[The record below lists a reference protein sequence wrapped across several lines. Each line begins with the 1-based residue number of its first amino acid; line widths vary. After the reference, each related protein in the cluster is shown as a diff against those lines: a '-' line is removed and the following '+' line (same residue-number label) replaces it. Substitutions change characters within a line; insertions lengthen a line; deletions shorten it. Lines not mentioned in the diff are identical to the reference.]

1 MYSNHILSWVVFL
14 PIVVIPLLWLIPK
27 DKSKWLALVVTIVD
41 FFIAIP
47 LFTDFDKIKEGV
59 NKMGG
64 MQFIENH
71 EWIPSLGIRYT
82 IGVDGVSVT
91 MILLTLLIGVVA
103 VLASWNIHKAERGYF
118 AMFLLLQGAML
129 GVFVALDLIL
139 FYLFW
144 EVMLFPMYFLIGV
157 WGGPRRIYA
166 AIKFFLYTLMGSV
179 GMLLGIIAVW
189 YFAPGGERTFNIIE
203 LLARVNEGGA
213 FNGPEIF
220 GFPFTKVVFIASF
233 IGFAIK
239 VPIFPFHTWLPDAH
253 VEAPTAISVILA
265 GVLLKMGTYGFLRIN
280 FPLLPE
286 AFDWFR
292 DFFIALAVIN
302 IVYGALC
309 ALAQTDLKK
318 MIAYSSVSH
327 MGFVLLGL
335 GAATTQGINGAV
347 LQMFN
352 HGTITAML
360 FLLVGVVYDRAHHR
374 RIAGFGGLASVTP
387 VYAAVTGIA
396 YMAAIGLP
404 GLSGFISELLILTG
418 SFKVYQL
425 PTIIS
430 GLGIIL
436 GAGYMLWAYQRVFFG
451 KLNEDYK
458 NLKEINFVELCS
470 VVPLILISLYLGVF
484 PNSIIVYFES
494 SLNYL
499 SQLLI

>member
-1 MYSNHILSWVVFL
+1 MMDHILSWVVFL
-14 PIVVIPLLWLIPK
+14 PITVIPILWLLPANK
-27 DKSKWLALVVTIVD
+27 AKWAALFITIVD
-41 FFIAIP
+41 FIVAIP
-47 LFTDFDKIKEGV
+47 LFTGFDRLKVGV
-59 NKMGG
+59 DDLAG
-64 MQFIENH
+64 MQFKETL
-71 EWIPSLGIRYT
+71 EWIPSLGIQYSL
-82 IGVDGVSVT
+82 GVDGISIT
-91 MILLTLLIGVVA
+91 MILLTLIIGLVA
-103 VLASWNIHKAERGYF
+103 VLASWNIDKLQRGYF
-118 AMFLLLQGAML
+118 AMFLLLQTAML

-179 GMLLGIIAVW
+179 GMLLAIIAVW
-189 YFAPGGERTFNIIE
+189 YYAPGGERTFNIIE
-203 LLARVNEGGA
+203 LLHRVQEGGT
-213 FNGPEIF
+213 FVGPEIF
-220 GFPFTKVVFIASF
+220 GMPFAKVVFVAFF

-280 FPLLPE
+280 FPLFPE
-286 AFDWFR
+286 VFVWFQ
-292 DFFIALAVIN
+292 DFLVALAVIN

-309 ALAQTDLKK
+309 ALAQSDLKK

-327 MGFVLLGL
+327 MGFVILGIA
-335 GAATTQGINGAV
+335 AATTQGINGAV

-387 VYAAVTGIA
+387 VYAAVTSIA

-404 GLSGFISELLILTG
+404 GMSGFISELLILTG

-430 GLGIIL
+430 GLGIIF
-436 GAGYMLWAYQRVFFG
+436 GAGYMLWAYQRIFFG
-451 KLNEDYK
+451 KLNPDYQD
-458 NLKEINFVELCS
+458 LKEINFVELCS
-470 VVPLILISLYLGVF
+470 VVPLIIITVYLGLL
-484 PNSIIVYFES
+484 PNRIIVFFET

-499 SQLLI
+499 SEIL